1 MITDFDGGYFVQ
13 TFHSFAHFVLWRCR
27 SFSGLGDACSLVDRL
42 AFNHDAVGEGGMF
55 AQVAAALAVRLS
67 CLFQFFGAFVG
78 T

>member
-1 MITDFDGGYFVQ
+1 M
-13 TFHSFAHFVLWRCR
+13 
-27 SFSGLGDACSLVDRL
+27 DRL